1 VDGTPPAVAMTSG
14 QQITP
19 NQPVS
24 FAVADSESGVYSIS
38 LSVDGQDVADY
49 GGTDADEGFGPPVP
63 ANGRFSYSSVGP
75 WGYGTH
81 DWRITAVGNVG
92 NQANVSGTFFVGLSP
107 PSGGSSGGG
116 KPSSGVKGGRGKVT
130 LKGRVGRLQL
140 DSSTQADVIAFAGQP
155 DAAATGSFITG
166 SPRYANFFAMGY
178 FCQGSERVS
187 TSPVGNSDYCST
199 VFYINRKTKRLTAF
213 YTSSRRYSI
222 DGAFPG
228 MSSGQAQRRIQQIPI
243 SGCQQG
249 FGLGS
254 RTTHASL
261 LAAVVGGRASLR
273 RVDGRTLD
281 ELFGGRL
288 VSLSLESNGHPV
300 GLLFC

>member
-1 VDGTPPAVAMTSG
+1 
-14 QQITP
+14 
-19 NQPVS
+19 
-24 FAVADSESGVYSIS
+24 
-38 LSVDGQDVADY
+38 
-49 GGTDADEGFGPPVP
+49 
-63 ANGRFSYSSVGP
+63 
-75 WGYGTH
+75 
-81 DWRITAVGNVG
+81 
-92 NQANVSGTFFVGLSP
+92 
-107 PSGGSSGGG
+107 
-116 KPSSGVKGGRGKVT
+116 
-130 LKGRVGRLQL
+130 VGRLQL

-166 SPRYANFFAMGY
+166 IPRYANFFAMGY

-228 MSSGQAQRRIQQIPI
+228 MSSGRAQRRIHQIPI

-273 RVDGRTLD
+273 RVHGRTLD